1 MDGQS
6 FGKLG
11 QFSLESALSKRAEA
25 LTSRAAV
32 GDAGQRR
39 KAAQEFGAFLYQE
52 VLKAMRATLSQDG
65 FVESESLSR
74 DIYTSMMDAEIA
86 KAVAKRDT
94 SGFAKTVERALDK
107 ISAPTR
113 TPSEPKTPSNGI
125 VSSVFGFRKDPL
137 SGHKRL
143 HNGVDIAAPMGTP
156 VKAAGAGTVIF
167 SGRTAGYGNLVE
179 VDHGDGLVT
188 RYGHNAQ
195 NLVAVGDRIE
205 PGQAIALV
213 GSTGRTTGS
222 HVHFE
227 VRRAGKTINPETLLG
242 ELAKGSKIRSVV

>member
-1 MDGQS
+1 M
-6 FGKLG
+6 
-11 QFSLESALSKRAEA
+11 
-25 LTSRAAV
+25 V
-32 GDAGQRR
+32 PN
-39 KAAQEFGAFLYQE
+39 
-52 VLKAMRATLSQDG
+52 
-65 FVESESLSR
+65 
-74 DIYTSMMDAEIA
+74 
-86 KAVAKRDT
+86 
-94 SGFAKTVERALDK
+94 SGT
-107 ISAPTR
+107 
-113 TPSEPKTPSNGI
+113 
-125 VSSVFGFRKDPL
+125 VSSVFGFRKDPF
-137 SGHKRL
+137 SGHKRF

-156 VKAAGAGTVIF
+156 VKAAGPGTVIF